1 MKKILTF
8 FVCLIFISTFFSINI
23 IANSNND
30 PEIKDETADTL
41 LWYVDILSAW
51 FYENPDEPEFLYIKM
66 ELRDLSRS
74 WIGGLYQI
82 EWTYNDIIYASFTS
96 IGYKGSSIPISL
108 VSGVYGRGTNADL
121 FNMPPCEGNIDID
134 AGIITWKIPKINI
147 GNPKEGDI
155 LREPWSKSC
164 FSGIYGIMSFI
175 RYIPILAKDLA
186 PTYIDE
192 DGLTRFEYGRD
203 YIIKY

>member
-8 FVCLIFISTFFSINI
+8 FICLIITSTFFTLNI
-23 IANSNND
+23 IAISNND

-41 LWYVDILSAW
+41 FRYVDILSAW
-51 FYENPDEPEFLYIKM
+51 FHENPDEPEYLYIKM
-66 ELRDLSRS
+66 EIRDLSRS

-82 EWTYNDIIYASFTS
+82 EWTFNDIIYASFAS
-96 IGYKGSSIPISL
+96 IGYKGSSIPVGFI
-108 VSGVYGRGTNADL
+108 GGIYGRGTNNDL
-121 FNMPPCEGNIDID
+121 FNMPSCEGSIDIET
-134 AGIITWKIPKINI
+134 GIITWKIPKINI
-147 GNPKEGDI
+147 GNPKEDDV
-155 LREPWSKSC
+155 LKEPWSKSC
-164 FSGIYGIMSFI
+164 FSGIYGIMAFL